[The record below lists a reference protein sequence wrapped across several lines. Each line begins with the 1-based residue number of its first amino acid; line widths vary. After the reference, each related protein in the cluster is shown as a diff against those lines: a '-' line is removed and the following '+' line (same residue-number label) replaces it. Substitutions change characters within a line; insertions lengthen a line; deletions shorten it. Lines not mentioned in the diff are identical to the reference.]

1 MLIIDYLPP
10 EEVFQEV
17 PENVEEWLINLGL
30 EEYWPQFATNSYTE
44 ARDLADLKHM
54 DRDTIKTLFNIEK
67 EGHFKRLI
75 LAISALQY
83 PTKAQTRIREAR
95 KAIQSVQTKSLKED
109 NADYGAEHEFWA
121 ELRNICLLPEQAA
134 FNSSGELQEEL
145 SELRDTSLLVLAV
158 ANVLWL
164 TFMVTIMAQGTK
176 LEWLGTS
183 FASVAFM
190 FIYTVVLVMQ
200 FVSMLI
206 HRLSTLVHFL
216 ARAPFK
222 PGSFKSNWAWRDKD
236 LPPPP
241 PPELLEEIR
250 RKRSLKRSAS
260 QDSSSQGEINQAAL
274 IEPLLQPQA
283 NTGLA

>member
-1 MLIIDYLPP
+1 MKYD
-10 EEVFQEV
+10 E
-17 PENVEEWLINLGL
+17 
-30 EEYWPQFATNSYTE
+30 T
-44 ARDLADLKHM
+44 H
-54 DRDTIKTLFNIEK
+54 LFNPK
-67 EGHFKRLI
+67 
-75 LAISALQY
+75 IS
-83 PTKAQTRIREAR
+83 T
-95 KAIQSVQTKSLKED
+95 
-109 NADYGAEHEFWA
+109 
-121 ELRNICLLPEQAA
+121 LL
-134 FNSSGELQEEL
+134 GELQEEL